1 MAGIIIF
8 ANIALILV
16 RILKGLRQMGYVV
29 LLQEAQK
36 NTMRGRT
43 ASEELNKRMK
53 VQPNVRRGV

>member
-1 MAGIIIF
+1 MEGIIIF